1 MSWNAVDN
9 ASGYE
14 VSLDGGSNWTSTGT
28 NRTYSVTEGA
38 GWTQGTSHTWKVRAT
53 GDGSTYCDKG
63 SQASH
68 TVTMKA
74 AVTVTYNSNGSTG
87 GQLPVAGGV
96 VNLTEGDSHTILS
109 NTGSGGS
116 PTPLTKSGYTFAGW
130 HSSSTYSAT
139 PAYTIGGSIT
149 VNSSIIIYANWAP
162 KRDTYKDAVHGNA
175 DQYGDGKYTVPAALS
190 DATRHTSGTCE
201 ETHYKFI
208 GWCKEGQDPT
218 NPANIV
224 APGTTNKPATGV
236 NYYAVWAEEL

>member
-1 MSWNAVDN
+1 M
-9 ASGYE
+9 
-14 VSLDGGSNWTSTGT
+14 
-28 NRTYSVTEGA
+28 
-38 GWTQGTSHTWKVRAT
+38 
-53 GDGSTYCDKG
+53 
-63 SQASH
+63 
-68 TVTMKA
+68 
-74 AVTVTYNSNGSTG
+74 
-87 GQLPVAGGV
+87 
-96 VNLTEGDSHTILS
+96 
-109 NTGSGGS
+109 
-116 PTPLTKSGYTFAGW
+116 TKSGYTFAGW

-139 PAYTIGGSIT
+139 PAYTIDGSIT